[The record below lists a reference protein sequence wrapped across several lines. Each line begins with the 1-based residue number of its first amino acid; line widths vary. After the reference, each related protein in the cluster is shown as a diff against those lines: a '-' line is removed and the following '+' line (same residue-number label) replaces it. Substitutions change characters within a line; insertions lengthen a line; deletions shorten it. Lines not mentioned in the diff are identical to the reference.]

1 MELCECGS
9 LQDCVRQRGPLDATT
24 AAAVLR
30 EVLHGLRYLHLSR
43 LTIHRDIKGANVLLT
58 AAGSV
63 RLADFG
69 VSAVLDGVNE
79 QKTVIGTPHW
89 MAPEVID
96 GSGHG
101 TSADVWSVGVM
112 AIELSTGVPPLH
124 HVRSQLA
131 VMYRLGSP

>member
-1 MELCECGS
+1 M
-9 LQDCVRQRGPLDATT
+9 
-24 AAAVLR
+24 
-30 EVLHGLRYLHLSR
+30 
-43 LTIHRDIKGANVLLT
+43 HRDLKPQNVLL
-58 AAGSV
+58 AGTGTDPV
-63 RLADFG
+63 VKLADFG
-69 VSAVLDGVNE
+69 VAAQLTDTSSKRNTL
-79 QKTVIGTPHW
+79 IGTPFW

-131 VMYRLGSP
+131 VMYRIVSGPVTVCYRGCSHMLERLAPYVIGL